1 MRVGEVLQHRHRQ
14 QQLKRLLHLS
24 SSSSS
29 LTCLHTLFYRHK
41 LPLGCPPLSEE
52 CEGGGGAGEKSCS
65 ICRLKLSSISIFIS
79 YFLSRLSLRSFISFQ
94 CSLRTFPS
102 FTLLMNPFVRNSF
115 TCCALFPPSV
125 SLSLSSVFLL
135 HPFLLRSWCGCIAS
149 FRFILFGFFLL
160 FFEVL
165 SYLCTGY
172 ITFNEFFYCFVNR
185 VEVVKVDCAG
195 KGEQFNLFNCR
206 QRKQERE
213 RERK

>member
-14 QQLKRLLHLS
+14 QQFKRLLHLS

-52 CEGGGGAGEKSCS
+52 CKGGGGAGEKSCS

-115 TCCALFPPSV
+115 TCCALFPPR
-125 SLSLSSVFLL
+125 SLSLSLLCLPFAPFFAALLVWLHRFVSFHFVWFL
-135 HPFLLRSWCGCIAS
+135 SS
-149 FRFILFGFFLL
+149 FF
-160 FFEVL
+160 
-165 SYLCTGY
+165 
-172 ITFNEFFYCFVNR
+172 
-185 VEVVKVDCAG
+185 
-195 KGEQFNLFNCR
+195 
-206 QRKQERE
+206 
-213 RERK
+213 